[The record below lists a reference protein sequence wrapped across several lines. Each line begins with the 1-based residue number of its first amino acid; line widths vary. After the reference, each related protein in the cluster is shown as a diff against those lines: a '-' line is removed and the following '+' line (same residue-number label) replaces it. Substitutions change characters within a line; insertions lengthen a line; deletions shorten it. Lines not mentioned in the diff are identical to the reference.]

1 MWITHIEVEY
11 MVEATTQANPSDM
24 YAVRDK
30 HKGRC
35 YLKAVNFVEYVK
47 CATSRPD
54 AQGGVPTVL
63 PMMKRSGSGSAS
75 ASASGS
81 SRNGRNKTSRPQSA
95 NIRRSTTLNI
105 SQDFSSTKKITKPNG
120 LTRMVQHA
128 SLAASNYEECEDVT
142 EDAPSLQGFGDDL
155 QVEPTP
161 IPRATI
167 RGRILV
173 AEAGP
178 RAWSDLLDLKAR
190 RPMARTVQEEDLA
203 LELGA
208 TGDMLSSTRKANVAL
223 IRRVRRENK
232 INTILED
239 QLNKKT
245 TKLNELGRYKNEVD
259 AKHTEILKEEK
270 TLRKQAM
277 WDAGE
282 FFFFL
287 PFFC

>member
-1 MWITHIEVEY
+1 

-63 PMMKRSGSGSAS
+63 PMMKRSSSGNAS
-75 ASASGS
+75 
-81 SRNGRNKTSRPQSA
+81 GRNKTSRPQSA

-105 SQDFSSTKKITKPNG
+105 SQNFSSTKKITKPNG

-277 WDAGE
+277 WDAGK

>member
-1 MWITHIEVEY
+1 M
-11 MVEATTQANPSDM
+11 
-24 YAVRDK
+24 
-30 HKGRC
+30 
-35 YLKAVNFVEYVK
+35 
-47 CATSRPD
+47 
-54 AQGGVPTVL
+54 
-63 PMMKRSGSGSAS
+63 
-75 ASASGS
+75 
-81 SRNGRNKTSRPQSA
+81 
-95 NIRRSTTLNI
+95 
-105 SQDFSSTKKITKPNG
+105 
-120 LTRMVQHA
+120 
-128 SLAASNYEECEDVT
+128 
-142 EDAPSLQGFGDDL
+142 
-155 QVEPTP
+155 
-161 IPRATI
+161 
-167 RGRILV
+167 
-173 AEAGP
+173 
-178 RAWSDLLDLKAR
+178 
-190 RPMARTVQEEDLA
+190 
-203 LELGA
+203 ELGA